1 MGFSKG
7 STLQHFAP
15 NYKRNFHISDNWIT
29 TCNFGACVGVIWLNM
44 GSKVLNTDKIGTIS
58 CKWGEALINVNK
70 NKIKGLVGVGVEAYI
85 LLFFLTDNTY
95 ILGALGSTQDC
106 AIRGSSPKAALKSS
120 SGNP

>member
-1 MGFSKG
+1 
-7 STLQHFAP
+7 
-15 NYKRNFHISDNWIT
+15 
-29 TCNFGACVGVIWLNM
+29 M

-70 NKIKGLVGVGVEAYI
+70 NKIKGLVGVEAYI
-85 LLFFLTDNTY
+85 LLFFLTDYTY